1 LSHHPHHLGLV
12 KAPSAAPDV
21 RPATDPFSNQPP
33 EALLHFHR
41 VLSRSLGL
49 RDRHGVLD
57 WLKGD
62 MQHYLP
68 HDIMVCAW
76 GDFSTGEIE
85 HDVISVMNDVPH
97 QSPTT
102 WTIDPMLARFFNRW
116 HQIGRKAYALNAGER
131 GFLLEKS
138 GVYCALSEAMKGMR
152 SAMVHGIMDARGVY
166 NSLYVTF
173 RSGAPYDAH
182 RCEIFNLVLPCL
194 DHALRQVGHAAPQ
207 AQAPRLYSEVVDPK
221 FMRENALT
229 DREVE
234 IVEWVAMGK
243 TNSEI
248 GSILGLSLFTVK
260 NHLQRIFKKM
270 NVSNRAQAVAKL
282 TSDV

>member
-1 LSHHPHHLGLV
+1 M
-12 KAPSAAPDV
+12 DV
-21 RPATDPFSNQPP
+21 RTSTDFFSSRTP
-33 EALLHFHR
+33 EELLRFHG
-41 VLSRSLGL
+41 VLSRCLTL
-49 RDRHGVLD
+49 PDRDDVQD
-57 WLKGD
+57 WLRGD

-68 HDIMVCAW
+68 HDLLVRAW
-76 GDFSTGEIE
+76 GDFGGTELE
-85 HDVISVMNDVPH
+85 HDVVDVMDDLPH
-97 QSPTT
+97 GNLAI
-102 WTIDPMLARFFNRW
+102 WTMDPMLRRFMNRW
-116 HQIGRKAYALNAGER
+116 EQIGRKAYALHAGER

-138 GVYCALSEAMKGMR
+138 GVRCALAESLKGMR
-152 SAMVHGIMDARGVY
+152 SAMVHGTRDAQGLSC
-166 NSLYVTF
+166 SLYVTF
-173 RSGAPYDAH
+173 RSDGRFDAPH
-182 RCEIFNLVLPCL
+182 CEAFELVLPYL
-194 DHALRQVGHAAPQ
+194 DHAMCQIEHQAQQLRAPQ
-207 AQAPRLYSEVVDPK
+207 LYSQLIDPK

-229 DREVE
+229 GREVE

>member
-1 LSHHPHHLGLV
+1 M
-12 KAPSAAPDV
+12 
-21 RPATDPFSNQPP
+21 
-33 EALLHFHR
+33 LHN
-41 VLSRSLGL
+41 
-49 RDRHGVLD
+49 RHGVLN

-62 MQHYLP
+62 MQSYLP

-85 HDVISVMNDVPH
+85 HDIISVMDGVPH
-97 QSPTT
+97 QNATP
-102 WTIDPMLARFFNRW
+102 WTIDPMLSRFFKRW
-116 HQIGRKAYALNAGER
+116 SQIGKKAYVLNAGEH

-138 GVYCALSEAMKGMR
+138 GVYCALSEALKSMR
-152 SAMVHGIMDARGVY
+152 SAMVHGVMDTRGVY

-173 RSGAPYDAH
+173 RSESHFDTRH
-182 RCEIFNLVLPCL
+182 CETFNMVLPYL
-194 DHALRQVGHAAPQ
+194 DHALRQIERQSQQVRTPH
-207 AQAPRLYSEVVDPK
+207 LYSEVVEPK
-221 FMRENALT
+221 FLRENALT
-229 DREVE
+229 EREVE

-282 TSDV
+282 TNDV

>member
-1 LSHHPHHLGLV
+1 MSHNPYHLGLV
-12 KAPSAAPDV
+12 KTPTALQEVKPAADF
-21 RPATDPFSNQPP
+21 FSTQTP
-33 EALLHFHR
+33 EELLHFHR
-41 VLSRSLGL
+41 VLSRSLMIPH
-49 RDRHGVLD
+49 RHGVLD

-62 MQHYLP
+62 MQRYLP

-76 GDFSTGEIE
+76 GDFGTGEIE
-85 HDVISVMNDVPH
+85 HDIISVLNDVPN
-97 QSPTT
+97 QNATT
-102 WTIDPMLARFFNRW
+102 WTIDPMLSRFFKRW
-116 HQIGRKAYALNAGER
+116 DQIGKKAYALNAGER

-173 RSGAPYDAH
+173 RSGSHYDAH
-182 RCEIFNLVLPCL
+182 HCEAFNLVLPAL
-194 DHALRQVGHAAPQ
+194 DHALRQIDRHAPQ
-207 AQAPRLYSEVVDPK
+207 AQAPQLYSEVVDPK
-221 FMRENALT
+221 FMREHALT
-229 DREVE
+229 EREVE